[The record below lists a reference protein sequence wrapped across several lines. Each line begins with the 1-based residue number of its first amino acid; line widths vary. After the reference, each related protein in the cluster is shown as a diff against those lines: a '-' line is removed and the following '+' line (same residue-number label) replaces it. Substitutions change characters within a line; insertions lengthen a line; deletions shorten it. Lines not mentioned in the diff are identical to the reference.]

1 MLRVKIL
8 LQRGG
13 EAVGVHE
20 ALKRQRDDGIALLV
34 AQLRRVRLC
43 RAEQKLRRPRFGHA
57 AAVVPVDDRARQKR
71 RAVIHRYAAE
81 RDDREQHER
90 ERDHERYARF
100 FVSPFFRCRFFHWNR
115 KPLRSVFIL

>member
-20 ALKRQRDDGIALLV
+20 ALKRQRDDGIALRV

-43 RAEQKLRRPRFGHA
+43 RAEQKLRRPRFDTPLQSYPLMT
-57 AAVVPVDDRARQKR
+57 VPGRN
-71 RAVIHRYAAE
+71 AE
-81 RDDREQHER
+81 R
-90 ERDHERYARF
+90 
-100 FVSPFFRCRFFHWNR
+100 
-115 KPLRSVFIL
+115 

>member
-1 MLRVKIL
+1 MLRVKVF

-13 EAVGVHE
+13 EVLGIHE
-20 ALKRQRDDGIALLV
+20 ALERQRDDGVALRV

-43 RAEQKLRRPRFGHA
+43 HAEQKLRRFRFRHA

-71 RAVIHRYAAE
+71 RAVIHRHAAE

-90 ERDHERYARF
+90 ERDHKRYARF